1 MKHNMPFFIQE
12 INLQTGWK
20 GHIIQLQSI
29 QEAAWKKP
37 LEFPRATIEW
47 WDEKPNLHQV
57 GCKKSPSTS
66 ILVLESHEYKWI
78 NNIYSWLVVDLP
90 LW

>member
-20 GHIIQLQSI
+20 GHIIQLQRI

-37 LEFPRATIEW
+37 LEFPRATIE
-47 WDEKPNLHQV
+47 
-57 GCKKSPSTS
+57 
-66 ILVLESHEYKWI
+66 
-78 NNIYSWLVVDLP
+78 
-90 LW
+90 